1 MAANLRST
9 RASLIQPIPR
19 EEPSQRVLSNAG
31 SCESIDL
38 EPHRCDAGTNDRF
51 SPALIVARSWRQ
63 WPAQSSAFTDRRAIG
78 GKALTAEL
86 RALAWVGGSH
96 ERPCCAFDRRRN
108 L

>member
-1 MAANLRST
+1 MAEPVRHRQTKGAATDMFDLQLPRHTST
-9 RASLIQPIPR
+9 L
-19 EEPSQRVLSNAG
+19 
-31 SCESIDL
+31 
-38 EPHRCDAGTNDRF
+38 
-51 SPALIVARSWRQ
+51 PALIVARSWRQ
-63 WPAQSSAFTDRRAIG
+63 WPAQSSAFTDRRAMG